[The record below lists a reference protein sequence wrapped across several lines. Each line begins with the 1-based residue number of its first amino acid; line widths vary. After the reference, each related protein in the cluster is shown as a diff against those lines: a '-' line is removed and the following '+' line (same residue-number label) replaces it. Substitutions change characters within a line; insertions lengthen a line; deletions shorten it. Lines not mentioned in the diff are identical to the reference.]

1 MPLVDQT
8 GKATLPAVPE
18 PTDSGTVTAR
28 SAGTA
33 PAINLAFDSPT
44 DGKAFSAA
52 AVLRAE
58 GYTGSLIGTG
68 PVGLDR
74 LAQGFR
80 VGFDLLEVTE
90 QELALLKPHHLLP
103 FPHYYQPGQRQPA
116 QLKKSA

>member
-1 MPLVDQT
+1 MPFVDHT
-8 GKATLPAVPE
+8 GKATAPAIPE

-28 SAGTA
+28 SAGAA
-33 PAINLAFDSPT
+33 PAINLTFDSPT

-80 VGFDLLEVTE
+80 VGFDLLEVSE

-103 FPHYYQPGQRQPA
+103 FPHYYQPGQQQA
-116 QLKKSA
+116 ALLKKSA